1 MIVEYAK
8 IIKDAKTAAAIAG
21 IIRDDPQPTEK
32 RKSRPSISFDEGEIR
47 TSPVYKKTKSKPA
60 PTTTLKH
67 RRGNAGK
74 RKPTAEAQATLF
86 SCLGKRNRT
95 NTETPSE
102 DEEMPQRPFKRPRVR
117 IFQEGDPLGKYLGD
131 PDSDDE
137 DSDSDSDSFKSVASK
152 SETTPTNSNAA
163 EATYPSAATP
173 ANTKA
178 AEATI
183 NGAAFPTT
191 APVPV
196 HQPPTSPIS
205 QAKHTADDT
214 PVTDK
219 SAKKQKQE
227 PTLVGASS
235 SSADH
240 LFAIRP
246 SLPGKH
252 IVDDEAGNEKSAKKQ
267 KKSTPTASTSNN
279 NTTNAS
285 PSASTPTPM
294 APPTIPQSPIKRSA
308 SGADVSQLNIKR
320 NKKNNE
326 N

>member
-1 MIVEYAK
+1 MIIEYAK

-21 IIRDDPQPTEK
+21 IIHDDPQPTEK
-32 RKSRPSISFDEGEIR
+32 RKSRPSISFDEGEIHA
-47 TSPVYKKTKSKPA
+47 SPVYKKTKSKPA
-60 PTTTLKH
+60 PTTILKY

-86 SCLGKRNRT
+86 SCLGKRNRP

-102 DEEMPQRPFKRPRVR
+102 DEETPQRPFKRPRVR

-137 DSDSDSDSFKSVASK
+137 DSGSDSDSFKSVASK

-163 EATYPSAATP
+163 EDTSPPAATP

-191 APVPV
+191 APVLVP
-196 HQPPTSPIS
+196 QPPTSPIS
-205 QAKHTADDT
+205 QAKHTADDN

-227 PTLVGASS
+227 PTLAGAS

-252 IVDDEAGNEKSAKKQ
+252 IVDDEAGNKKSAKKQ
-267 KKSTPTASTSNN
+267 KKSTPAASTGNN

-294 APPTIPQSPIKRSA
+294 APPTIPQSPIKRSS

-320 NKKNNE
+320 NKKDNGN
-326 N
+326 